1 MEEAQQTL
9 QTGRCMRC
17 RDTRPMVPH
26 KDKKELH
33 VDVHKRQSGREVSIL
48 KGQCKDCGSKM
59 SRFVG
64 KPKSV

>member
-1 MEEAQQTL
+1 METGEKVL

-17 RDTRPMVPH
+17 RDTRTMVPH
-26 KDKKELH
+26 QDKTDLH
-33 VDVHKRQSGREVSIL
+33 VDIHKRQSGREVNIL

-64 KPKSV
+64 RPKS